1 MRRYSSYDD
10 SGWKLAISVIL
21 ILVVF
26 FVVLGR
32 GIFAS
37 KDVAIRALEA
47 QGYSNI
53 AIVDHAWL
61 AVGLR
66 GCDEKDAARFTAKVT
81 NPAGKSAEVY
91 VCTGVI
97 FKGGTIRVR

>member
-1 MRRYSSYDD
+1 MKVQKGRDYFWW
-10 SGWKLAISVIL
+10 GIVIL
-21 ILVVF
+21 FPVALF
-26 FVVLGR
+26 FGLCR
-32 GIFAS
+32 GVFAS
-37 KDVAIRALEA
+37 EDAAIRALEA

-53 AIVDHAWL
+53 QIVDHAWF

-81 NPAGKSAEVY
+81 NPSGKPAEVY

-97 FKGGTIRVR
+97 FKGGTIRGM